1 MNHIIS
7 TDIQKAALLLKEGKL
22 VAIPTETVYGLA
34 ANMWNEEAIQK
45 VFTTKNRPLTNP
57 LIVHIGSISQLE
69 TLVEQVPNEIYA
81 LIKHFWPG
89 PLTVLLPKKDSISNT
104 ITAGSSLVAVRM
116 PNHPVALKLLQETGF
131 PLVAPSA
138 NPANKVSPT
147 SAKHVEKYFK
157 TSIDM
162 ILDGGN
168 CEKGIEST
176 IVSWNGEKIVI
187 HREGSLSR
195 EAIHEAL
202 GSACTIS
209 KNTDTITAPGQFSKH
224 YAPSKPLFL
233 CGKIENHAEVFD
245 QYNSVGIITYNH
257 IPKLFKGSFVR
268 VLAPNDSLQVAMKN
282 LYQTLHEMEDLP
294 IDCILCEWMPNEK
307 EGKGIN
313 DRLRR
318 AATKI
323 LSQ

>member
-1 MNHIIS
+1 MAGITSSNIE
-7 TDIQKAALLLKEGKL
+7 KAASLLKEGKV

-34 ANMWNEEAIQK
+34 ANMWDEDAILR
-45 VFTTKNRPLTNP
+45 VFATKKRPLTNP
-57 LIVHIGSISQLE
+57 LIVHIGHVSQLE
-69 TLVEQVPNEIYA
+69 LLVEEVPYVINK
-81 LIKHFWPG
+81 LITHFWPG
-89 PLTVLLPKKDSISNT
+89 PLTILLPKNNSISHT
-104 ITAGSSLVAVRM
+104 ITAGSPFVAVRM
-116 PNHPVALKLLQETGF
+116 PKHDITLKLIEKTGF

-138 NPANKVSPT
+138 NPANQVSPT
-147 SAKHVEKYFK
+147 SAEHVEKYFGQ
-157 TSIDM
+157 SIDM
-162 ILDGGN
+162 ILDGGI

-195 EAIHEAL
+195 EVIHEAL
-202 GSACTIS
+202 GSDCTIS
-209 KNTDTITAPGQFSKH
+209 KDSKEITAPGQFSKH
-224 YAPSKPLFL
+224 YAPSKPLYL
-233 CGKIENHAEVFD
+233 CNNIDDHLDDFKGMK
-245 QYNSVGIITYNH
+245 VGIITYNE
-257 IPKLFKGSFVR
+257 IPKNKDVCFVR
-268 VLAPNDSLQVAMKN
+268 ILAPNNSLTIAMKN
-282 LYQTLHEMEDLP
+282 LYRTLHEMEDLP